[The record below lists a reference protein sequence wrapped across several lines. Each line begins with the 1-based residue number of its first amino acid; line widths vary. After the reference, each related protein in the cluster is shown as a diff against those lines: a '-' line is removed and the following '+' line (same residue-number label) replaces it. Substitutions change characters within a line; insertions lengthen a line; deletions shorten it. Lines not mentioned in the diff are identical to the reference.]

1 MSTRSFLVQG
11 NLADYLAPLASK
23 ETDVQR
29 RLSET
34 SDRLPEAEMKSSPE
48 AARLLAMLVKLI
60 GARRGFEVGTFTGY
74 SALRLAEA
82 LPEDGRLVCCDVSET
97 WPAIGRPFWEEA
109 GVADRIDL
117 RIGDASQTLRSMIDA
132 GGAGSFDFGFIDADK
147 TGYPAYYELGYELL
161 RPGGLMVFDNALR
174 HGAVA
179 RPDIQDADTV
189 AIRGVNQRAFED
201 ERVEASM
208 LLLGDGLLL
217 VRKR

>member
-11 NLADYLAPLASK
+11 DLADYLGPLAGS
-23 ETDVQR
+23 ETDIQR
-29 RLSET
+29 RLSEA

-48 AARLLAMLVKLI
+48 AARVLAMLVKLT
-60 GARRGFEVGTFTGY
+60 GARRAFEVGTFTGY
-74 SALRLAEA
+74 SALRVAEA
-82 LPEDGRLVCCDVSET
+82 LPDDGELVCCDVSDT
-97 WPAIGRPFWEEA
+97 WPAVGRPFWEEA

-117 RIGDASQTLRSMIDA
+117 RIGDASQTLRTMIGAGDA
-132 GGAGSFDFGFIDADK
+132 GAFDFGFIDADK
-147 TGYPAYYELGYELL
+147 TGYPTYYDLGLELL

-179 RPDIQDADTV
+179 RQDVQDADTV
-189 AIRGVNQRAFED
+189 AIREVNQRAFED
-201 ERVEASM
+201 EQVEAGM

>member
-11 NLADYLAPLASK
+11 DLADYLAPLAGR

-34 SDRLPEAEMKSSPE
+34 SDRLPEAQMKSSPE
-48 AARLLAMLVKLI
+48 AARVLAMLAGLI
-60 GARRGFEVGTFTGY
+60 GARRAFEVGTFTGY
-74 SALRLAEA
+74 SALRVAEA
-82 LPEDGRLVCCDVSET
+82 LPDDGALVCCDISET

-117 RIGDASQTLRSMIDA
+117 RLGDASQTLQKMIDDGEA
-132 GGAGSFDFGFIDADK
+132 GAFDFGFIDADK
-147 TGYPAYYELGYELL
+147 TGYPAYYDLGFELL
-161 RPGGLMVFDNALR
+161 RPGGLMIFDNALR

-179 RPDIQDADTV
+179 REDVQDDDTLAV
-189 AIRGVNQRAFED
+189 REVNQRAFAD
-201 ERVEASM
+201 RRVEAGM